1 MTQTAKKAQRAII
14 NKLAS
19 KEMLIINT
27 LFLVL
32 DAYELIASVIASFL

>member
-1 MTQTAKKAQRAII
+1 MTQAAKKAQHAIN

-19 KEMLIINT
+19 KEMLMINT

-32 DAYELIASVIASFL
+32 DAYDLVASIVASFL